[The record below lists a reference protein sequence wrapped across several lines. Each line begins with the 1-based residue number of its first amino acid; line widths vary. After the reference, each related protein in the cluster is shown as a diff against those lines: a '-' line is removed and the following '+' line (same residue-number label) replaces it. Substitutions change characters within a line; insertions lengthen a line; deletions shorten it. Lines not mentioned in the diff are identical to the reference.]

1 MLELQLSSESLPTI
15 ILPATLIYMTGRV
28 KRMGRVTIYSP
39 TAILGYG
46 YPQESLREA
55 IDHGVDY
62 IGVDAGSTDPGP
74 YYLGSGK
81 PLVPDGQV
89 YRDLRGLI
97 KASVKLGSPLIIGS
111 AGGAGAKP
119 HVDKVLELTVKAAS
133 IVSQLRIAV
142 IYSDVKP
149 STFMKYII
157 EGRVAGPA
165 DPGAPAINSD
175 KLQSSVIVA
184 QNGVEPLLRVL
195 KEWSPDIVVAGRVA
209 DAAIFAAPLI
219 LEGVDKGLAVLTGK
233 ILECGAIAADPA
245 SGSDGMIAYIEGD
258 TVYFTPSNPERRATV
273 HSIAEHALYERSDPY
288 KEYIPGG
295 YADLSSV
302 RYKQIDERTV
312 AVSGAKWVNSDKY
325 LVKIEGAGL
334 AGYRAI
340 TIAGAVDPD
349 FISRLD
355 DLIAEAIHRVKTRVN
370 PTVEVY
376 VRVYGRDAVLG
387 WWKKQ
392 QVIPDEIGLLVEAVA
407 PDPNDAVEAIAVVRS
422 FLLHAGWPGRKST
435 AGNLAFP
442 LSPSDVYLGE
452 AYEWTVWHLVEP
464 PDPLALAHA
473 RLVEVRSKNSLRV
486 IESW

>member
-1 MLELQLSSESLPTI
+1 MGSI
-15 ILPATLIYMTGRV
+15 TL
-28 KRMGRVTIYSP
+28 YSP

-46 YPQESLREA
+46 YPSESLREA
-55 IDHGVDY
+55 IDQGIDY

-89 YRDLRGLI
+89 YRDLKGLI
-97 KASVKLGSPLIIGS
+97 EALIKHGSPLIIGS

-119 HVDKVLELTVKAAS
+119 HVERVLNLTVKAAS
-133 IVSQLRIAV
+133 NTSPLRIAV
-142 IYSDVKP
+142 IYSDVEP
-149 STFMKYII
+149 SVMIKYVT
-157 EGRVAGPA
+157 EGRVVGPA
-165 DPGAPAINSD
+165 DPGAPALDIGKIRNST
-175 KLQSSVIVA
+175 IVA
-184 QNGVEPLLRVL
+184 QNGVEPLLKVL
-195 KEWSPDIVVAGRVA
+195 REWSPDVVISGRVA

-245 SGSDGMIAYIEGD
+245 SGSDGMIAHVEGGK
-258 TVYFTPSNPERRATV
+258 VYFTPSNPKRRATV
-273 HSIAEHALYERSDPY
+273 YSIAEHALYERSDPY
-288 KEYIPGG
+288 REYLPGG
-295 YADLSSV
+295 YADLSRV
-302 RYKQIDERTV
+302 EYEQVDERTV
-312 AVSGAKWVNSDKY
+312 AARGAKWVDSERY
-325 LVKIEGAGL
+325 LVKLEGAGL

-355 DLIAEAIHRVKTRVN
+355 TLIVEALRRVKARVN
-370 PTVEVY
+370 PQVRVY
-376 VRVYGRDAVLG
+376 VKVYGRDAVLG
-387 WWKKQ
+387 WWKKRDT
-392 QVIPDEIGLLVEAVA
+392 IPDEVGLLVEVVA
-407 PDPNDAVEAIAVVRS
+407 PSPEDAVEAVAVVRS

-442 LSPSDVYLGE
+442 LSPSDAYLGE

-464 PDPLALAHA
+464 PNPLALAHA
-473 RLVEVRSKNSLRV
+473 ELVEVKPQGNLRV